1 MGRSGVF
8 KLPEVSAYQQ
18 RGISGQEKACYGKIL
33 LSPDRNHKEK
43 TTVNRS
49 LLVFAGVLACAGIL
63 PAENPMIT
71 ENKQNYTAIKNNIL
85 AAAEKMPD
93 DGYAFQATKEER
105 TWAAL
110 MGHIADAQT
119 GICSSA
125 TGVAKRGG
133 AAKLTDK
140 AALVAALKE
149 SNAVCDA
156 AWDSTNDENAH
167 SMVNRMNRDFT
178 RLGLLIYNTTHD
190 NESYGTM
197 AVYLRLKG
205 VVPPSSEK
213 K

>member
-1 MGRSGVF
+1 
-8 KLPEVSAYQQ
+8 
-18 RGISGQEKACYGKIL
+18 
-33 LSPDRNHKEK
+33 
-43 TTVNRS
+43 
-49 LLVFAGVLACAGIL
+49 
-63 PAENPMIT
+63 MIA
-71 ENKQNYTAIKNNIL
+71 ENKQNFTNIKNNIL
-85 AAAEKMPD
+85 AAAEKMPGD
-93 DGYAFQATKEER
+93 AYGFRATAEER
-105 TWAAL
+105 TWAEL

-125 TGVAKRGG
+125 TGEAKRGG

-149 SNAVCDA
+149 SSAVCDA
-156 AWDSTNDENAH
+156 VWDSTNDENAH
-167 SMVNRMNRDFT
+167 NMVKRMNRDWT